1 MNARKS
7 ASAFL
12 FSISLAGLFLLGYL
26 FGSSAVRDEPEK
38 GRKILHYVDPMNPAH
53 TSAEPGLAPCGMKM
67 EPVYADGQGHALK
80 NPGRHP
86 GSVRVSPDKMQMLG
100 VRIEEVKRA
109 VHLHTIRTIGRV
121 VPDEDR
127 TYRISTITDGIIR
140 NLHGSTTGT
149 LVRKDQILASYF
161 SREFLSA
168 QNAYFYALNTFDRLK
183 PSQSEADPEFP
194 DQSLA
199 LSNSQLQS
207 AIENLETLGMNAIQ
221 IESLAGTRQYARE
234 IHIYAPATAL
244 ILQRNISPGQRI
256 ERGAELFRLAD
267 ISRVW
272 VIADLFEIDSRFL
285 LPESA
290 KVKLPCQ
297 DFVFEGEASHVPPQF
312 DPASRT
318 LKVRLE
324 VENPDFT
331 LKPDMFVDVEFTVE
345 TGEAVSVPIDA
356 LADSGARKVVYV
368 NLGEGTFEPR
378 EVETGWRMDGRV
390 QITAGLAEGEKVV
403 VSGNFLIDSESRMK
417 LARAGL
423 NGKTSICGVCGMP
436 VMERKARADGLVSI
450 AQGKARHFCSKE
462 CMKEFEKTGITKENL
477 PTRLHANGSSGLKST
492 VKASGEKIEM
502 CPVCLMKVRTSKAEA
517 QGRTVEY
524 QGKSHHFCSIACMQK
539 FTEHPDLF
547 PGKSRD
553 EKKGQDHKPELPEDL
568 FIDHLHRD
576 TDVAPSTTDNIQ
588 SGGMSHD

>member
-1 MNARKS
+1 M
-7 ASAFL
+7 L
-12 FSISLAGLFLLGYL
+12 FSISLAVLFLLGYL
-26 FGSSAVRDEPEK
+26 FGSSAVRNEPEK
-38 GRKILHYVDPMNPAH
+38 GRKVLYYVDPMNPAH

-67 EPVYADGQGHALK
+67 EPVYADGQGHVLK
-80 NPGRHP
+80 NPSRHP
-86 GSVRVSPDKMQMLG
+86 GSVRVGPDKLQMLG

-109 VHLHTIRTIGRV
+109 AHLHTIRTIGRV

-168 QNAYFYALNTFDRLK
+168 QNAFFYALNTFDRLK
-183 PSQSEADPEFP
+183 PSESEADPDFP
-194 DQSLA
+194 DQSRA
-199 LSNSQLQS
+199 MTNSQLQS
-207 AIENLETLGMNAIQ
+207 TIENLETLGMNAIQ
-221 IESLAGTRQYARE
+221 IESIARTRQYARE
-234 IHIYAPATAL
+234 IHIYAPAAGL
-244 ILQRNISPGQRI
+244 ILQRNVSPGQRI

-272 VIADLFEIDSRFL
+272 VIADLFEIDSRFP

-290 KVKLPCQ
+290 KIKLPSQ
-297 DFVFEGEASHVPPQF
+297 DIDFEGASGHVPPQF

-324 VENPDFT
+324 VENNDFS
-331 LKPDMFVDVEFTVE
+331 LRPDMIVDVEFTVE
-345 TGEAVSVPIDA
+345 TDEAVSVPVDA
-356 LADSGARKVVYV
+356 VADSGAKKVVYV
-368 NLGEGTFEPR
+368 SLGEGAFEPR

-390 QITAGLAEGEKVV
+390 QITHGLAEGEKVV
-403 VSGNFLIDSESRMK
+403 ASGNFLIDSESRMK

-423 NGKTSICGVCGMP
+423 NGKTSICEVCGMP

-462 CMKEFEKTGITKENL
+462 CMKEFEKTGITTEH
-477 PTRLHANGSSGLKST
+477 PAAEMHADGSSSQKPAAGSR
-492 VKASGEKIEM
+492 SEKIEM

-524 QGKSHHFCSIACMQK
+524 QGKTHHFCSTACTQK
-539 FTEHPDLF
+539 FTEQPELF
-547 PGKSRD
+547 SEKSRND
-553 EKKGQDHKPELPEDL
+553 KQELDHKPERSEGLSIE
-568 FIDHLHRD
+568 HLHRD
-576 TDVAPSTTDNIQ
+576 ADRTPSSADDNE